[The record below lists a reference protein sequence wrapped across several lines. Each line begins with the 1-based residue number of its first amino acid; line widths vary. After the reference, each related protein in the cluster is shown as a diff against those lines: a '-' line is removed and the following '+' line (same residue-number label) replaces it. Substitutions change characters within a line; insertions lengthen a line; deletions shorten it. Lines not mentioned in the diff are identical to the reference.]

1 MTRIA
6 TAPNTIPAISPAG
19 TEDLR
24 CGRDDDVD
32 CPAGVV
38 EEEDV
43 GPDVDPSVADS
54 EDVPVV
60 VVVDVEVVLLLGC
73 DIVDVLDRD

>member
-24 CGRDDDVD
+24 CGRDDEVD

-38 EEEDV
+38 EEDV